1 MTTSLSPRRRL
12 ALAIAAGLVALLALA
27 AAVMLA
33 TSADGAPSSFAASD
47 GELRWD
53 ATGHATVTISSPSA
67 AECGGAPCAVLTDAD
82 GAPEPSGPCV
92 AVAAGGPSVRC
103 ATDGLRRLRI
113 GGLPD
118 QIGSANQ
125 PFAVTVERAADQPC
139 PAYELT
145 IVQRASSG
153 PVRARDGCRQ
163 VIECGSYLGPVDA
176 DGRDQV
182 SETCPR
188 VTVDG
193 TIVRQPAGQT
203 GCSTPGNGC
212 APDSPRGTG
221 QGSPAPVR
229 PAPRDT
235 SGPSGK
241 TPSGVP
247 LISAVRLERAGRRSL
262 RARFSLGQQAQI
274 SAVLFRRT
282 PKGGWKRVA
291 SLPRPGRLGANQVL
305 FRSGS
310 RARLAA
316 GTYRTTVVIALPDG
330 KPVSSRAIRKR

>member
-1 MTTSLSPRRRL
+1 MTRSPSLRRRL
-12 ALAIAAGLVALLALA
+12 ALAIGAGLVALLALA
-27 AAVMLA
+27 AVLLT
-33 TSADGAPSSFAASD
+33 TSADGAPSRFATSD

-53 ATGHATVTISSPSA
+53 ATGRATVTIGSPSA
-67 AECGGAPCAVLTDAD
+67 AECGGDPCVLLTDAD
-82 GAPEPSGPCV
+82 GVPEPSGPCV
-92 AVAAGGPSVRC
+92 ALTADSPSVRC
-103 ATDGLRRLRI
+103 ATDGLQRLRI

-118 QIGSANQ
+118 QVGSANQ

-153 PVRARDGCRQ
+153 PVHARDGCRQ

-176 DGRDQV
+176 DGHDQV

-193 TIVRQPAGQT
+193 AIVRQPADQT

-212 APDSPRGTG
+212 APDSPRGSG
-221 QGSPAPVR
+221 QGPQAPVR
-229 PAPRDT
+229 PTPRDT
-235 SGPSGK
+235 SSPSGK

-274 SAVLFRRT
+274 SAMLFRRT

-291 SLPRPGRLGANQVL
+291 SIPRPGRLGANQVL
-305 FRSGS
+305 FRSGP

-316 GTYRTTVVIALPDG
+316 GSYRTTVVIALPDG